1 MSGKMVLVTTKHRG
15 VFIGELAED
24 SGPASLT
31 LSNARCVIYWSAGTG
46 GFLGLA
52 ESGPKDGSRVGP
64 SVSNLKLYDITAVAP
79 LSDVATKAFAATPA
93 YRG

>member
-15 VFIGELAED
+15 VFVGELTENNA
-24 SGPASLT
+24 PASLT
-31 LSNARCVIYWSAGTG
+31 LSGARCVIYWSAGTG

-52 ESGPKDGSRVGP
+52 EGGPKDGSRVGP
-64 SVSNLKLYDITAVAP
+64 EAKSITLYDITAVAP
-79 LSDVATKAFAATPA
+79 LSEAAIKTFAETPA